1 MAHSPEQGV
10 RYSQGNKDIGAARNF
25 SWEFAVPQ
33 NKFWDDLPYTAGRNF
48 LSLFEPGEQ
57 PSLDDDDNADSNALS
72 RPDKLRL
79 LLKLLRERLARKD
92 ADAAPRSFYDVDYQ
106 AWDKTW
112 LAIAGIQH
120 ELRDFAAEEQTL
132 RMLIER
138 RKDSSNLSH
147 LHSLSG
153 LLLEKGAYEEAER
166 TETVVRD
173 WLDSKLGRE
182 SPQSLGAR
190 RMIAQAVW
198 MQGRRAE
205 GERLMAEVGAIIDE
219 TAEDS
224 PYAVYR
230 DQQREMTKELMEKLR
245 AEGRTAEK

>member
-1 MAHSPEQGV
+1 MAHPPQQGV

-25 SWEFAVPQ
+25 SWEYAVPQ
-33 NKFWDDLPYTAGRNF
+33 NKFWDDLPYTVARNF
-48 LSLFEPGEQ
+48 LSLFDAGEQ
-57 PSLDDDDNADSNALS
+57 QPSFEDDDESSVLS
-72 RPDKLRL
+72 RTEKLQL

-92 ADAAPRSFYDVDYQ
+92 ADAAPRSFYDVDFQ
-106 AWDKTW
+106 VWDKTW

-120 ELRDFAAEEQTL
+120 ELRDYAAEEQTL

-138 RKDSSNLSH
+138 RKDPSNLSH

-153 LLLEKGAYEEAER
+153 LLLEKGEYEEAER
-166 TETVVRD
+166 TETAVRD
-173 WLDSKLGRE
+173 WLDSKLGKE

-198 MQGRRAE
+198 MQGRQAQ

-230 DQQREMTKELMEKLR
+230 DQQREMTKELLEKLR
-245 AEGRTAEK
+245 AEERAAGK